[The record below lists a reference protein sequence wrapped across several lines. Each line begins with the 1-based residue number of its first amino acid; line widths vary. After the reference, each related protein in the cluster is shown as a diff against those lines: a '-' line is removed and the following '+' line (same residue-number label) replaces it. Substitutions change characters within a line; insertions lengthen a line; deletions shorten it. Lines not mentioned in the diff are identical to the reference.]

1 MSPRQCRAIRDQ
13 LRADT
18 LRWRPGTDRPI
29 WSCSPTSA
37 FSMRNSLRAG
47 TRSRSGRGPHS
58 HRIPSSRADSP
69 SEVRAPAASASA
81 RRRSARNISR
91 IRTCR
96 SAPARP
102 SVPRKS
108 PLTRSSILPPTG
120 RRCRGSSCSA
130 GSATS
135 AARNIIRGFS
145 RPDSSRLRGRRVY
158 VGAAVSL

>member
-18 LRWRPGTDRPI
+18 LCRRPGTDRPI

-37 FSMRNSLRAG
+37 FSIRNHCEPEPGAG
-47 TRSRSGRGPHS
+47 RGRGPHS

-69 SEVRAPAASASA
+69 SEGRAPAAPASA
-81 RRRSARNISR
+81 RRRSALNISR

-102 SVPRKS
+102 SFQRKS
-108 PLTRSSILPPTG
+108 PLTRSSISPPTG

-130 GSATS
+130 GSATLT
-135 AARNIIRGFS
+135 ARNIIRGFS
-145 RPDSSRLRGRRVY
+145 RPDSSRLRGAGSMWV
-158 VGAAVSL
+158 LL